1 MNPIHARQTQRP
13 TSGRI
18 PLAGRFGQWVICAC
32 VLLCGCLTTGRK
44 SVQLPDRHSLKSEQL
59 VVLSDFKLPEDHPLI
74 DDLATL
80 RKQVAQTLDL
90 ELNGNDVKVYLFRD
104 EQEYQ
109 KYLQATHPGLPSR
122 RAYFIS
128 TRDELAV
135 YTYWGER
142 IQEDLRHEYTHGLLH
157 SVLMDVPLWLDEG
170 LAEYF
175 EVIGTEPGTINPEY
189 AERLSKA
196 IQNGWE
202 PDLARLE
209 SLERVDQMQR
219 ADYREAWAWVH
230 FMLHHTPET
239 RQVLL
244 SYLHDLK
251 NTRAPKALSLRLK
264 HDLPEFK
271 NRFLSYVSTLRLQ
284 YTGGG
289 KRPEVADSSSP

>member
-1 MNPIHARQTQRP
+1 MIRNTPQT
-13 TSGRI
+13 TGLTGRRLI
-18 PLAGRFGQWVICAC
+18 PRGAGWLLCVC
-32 VLLCGCLTTGRK
+32 VLCCGCLATGKK
-44 SVQLPDRHSLKSEQL
+44 SARLPDRHSLKSEQL
-59 VVLSDFKLPEDHPLI
+59 IVLSDFKLPKDHALI
-74 DDLATL
+74 NDLAVL
-80 RKQVAQTLDL
+80 RKQVAAELDL
-90 ELNGNDVKVYLFRD
+90 ELNGDAVKVYLFRNEMD
-104 EQEYQ
+104 YQ
-109 KYLQATHPGLPSR
+109 GYLQSAHPGLPSR

-128 TRDELAV
+128 SKDELAV
-135 YTYWGER
+135 YTYWGDR

-157 SVLMDVPLWLDEG
+157 SVLINVPLWLDEG

-175 EVIGTEPGTINPEY
+175 EVVGEKPGAINPEY

-209 SLERVDQMQR
+209 TLEKVEQMQR

-244 SYLHDLK
+244 SYVHELK
-251 NTRAPKALSLRLK
+251 TNRQPEVLSLRLK

-271 NRFLSYVSTLRLQ
+271 NRFLAYVSTLRLQ
-284 YTGGG
+284 NAAGGT
-289 KRPEVADSSSP
+289 SPALSQVEGN